1 MEARELL
8 TESTRLRRK
17 LSFTEGVAA
26 NLIGLAF
33 LAVTDG
39 DREAARRLLDEAA
52 ELAADSGA
60 QGVGRWVEGA
70 RDELRLA

>member
-1 MEARELL
+1 MPALRSFVGLRE
-8 TESTRLRRK
+8 SPR
-17 LSFTEGVAA
+17 
-26 NLIGLAF
+26 NLIGLAV

-39 DREAARRLLDEAA
+39 DREAARQLLDEAA

-70 RDELRLA
+70 RDELRVALS